1 MKESSILNIQ
11 KQNKTEELN
20 NCRIESGKNKMNIKS
35 FSCKTIKENSKINT
49 SPIIKKLNFNN
60 LNKTQIKN
68 KGRNNNLNSLNT
80 INLKIKGNFSTF
92 NSTLFSEEFKSERSN
107 KKIIRKIIIKNKYPF
122 IVNKRNFSCKKFTG
136 LPSIVTNY
144 NKILIDN
151 LKRENEKFFLSPF
164 SIINNKKF
172 SEKYRYYGDKEDN
185 IIKKKEKENF
195 KSLKVFKIKKEI
207 KEEIEKMEKTEKK
220 TKNINSKKLLYS
232 KFKNSISKA
241 ALHFKRLKITI
252 KEFYS
257 EYKLKNYSFS
267 NPETKNLLFQIK
279 ENNRILAEK
288 ILDENKS
295 CSLDYDI
302 LKRTP
307 LHWSS
312 MRNLYQIIP
321 KIINY
326 GADIEAKDFLGKTSL
341 HLAVINNNFEAI
353 IYLLLFY
360 ANPFTLSN
368 SGKKAIDYS
377 QNNKITFVLKRA
389 ILLHIIHIIG
399 NKGHFFENV
408 QRGFS
413 FFVVNEC
420 KNDLQPEAFAFVK
433 GMAEMFRK
441 NLKR

>member
-1 MKESSILNIQ
+1 MKESSTLNIQ
-11 KQNKTEELN
+11 KQNKTEELD

-92 NSTLFSEEFKSERSN
+92 NSTLFSEEYKSERSN

-164 SIINNKKF
+164 SVINNKKF
-172 SEKYRYYGDKEDN
+172 
-185 IIKKKEKENF
+185 
-195 KSLKVFKIKKEI
+195 
-207 KEEIEKMEKTEKK
+207 
-220 TKNINSKKLLYS
+220 SKKLLYS

-302 LKRTP
+302 FKRTP

-389 ILLHIIHIIG
+389 NLLHIIHIIG